1 MVNIGFQVQ
10 LISFIH
16 PILFDLDVLTS
27 YPVTLEST
35 NVYNKTTFYTVDFIS
50 SAVSEAPNGTT
61 SLPIDGI
68 LINLIKIFGG
78 VDILLIFIYTVIFVI
93 DRQREKNA
101 YQTENSTSYT
111 TRYNTMYENI
121 EIDSFTQ
128 QLKKGIIM
136 RHFPFKADSSS
147 SLRLYF

>member
-1 MVNIGFQVQ
+1 M
-10 LISFIH
+10 ISFIH

-27 YPVTLEST
+27 YPLTLEST

-50 SAVSEAPNGTT
+50 SAVSEAPSGTT
-61 SLPIDGI
+61 TINRI

-93 DRQREKNA
+93 DRQREKSA
-101 YQTENSTSYT
+101 YQTEDSPSYT

-121 EIDSFTQ
+121 EIDSFN
-128 QLKKGIIM
+128 
-136 RHFPFKADSSS
+136 
-147 SLRLYF
+147 

>member
-10 LISFIH
+10 LISFIY

-61 SLPIDGI
+61 TINRI

-101 YQTENSTSYT
+101 YQTENSPTYT

-128 QLKKGIIM
+128 QLKKEIIM
-136 RHFPFKADSSS
+136 RQFTFKAD
-147 SLRLYF
+147 LMILK